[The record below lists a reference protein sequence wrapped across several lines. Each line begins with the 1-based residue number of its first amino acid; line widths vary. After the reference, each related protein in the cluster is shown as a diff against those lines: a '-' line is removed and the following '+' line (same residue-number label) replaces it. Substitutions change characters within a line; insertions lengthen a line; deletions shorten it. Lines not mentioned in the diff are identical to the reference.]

1 MKHKKIE
8 RLIKESGVLGFDFEN
23 DDYSICWS
31 VTPGEGMMLGKRT
44 IEDGDGLVDEVF
56 VAVPYAY
63 IDLVD
68 DLYADIVIDFVE
80 FYRDDLCCNSATE
93 WNLFDD
99 IASPQDEGL
108 LQMLS
113 FFGKT
118 YGEFLNDVF
127 FWFNVVNEVE
137 EMIGEDCELEYSTL
151 DDDDRLTKKV
161 LDHLGEHYLYIAHD
175 VTGEG
180 AYWNFAKANGEIW
193 FSSMEVDCFDFGYLV
208 YEPIYGHVKISDVDG
223 MAALRD
229 AVLADFMCESWEME
243 DSGEALALLGI
254 DQNDL

>member
-1 MKHKKIE
+1 MKRKKIE
-8 RLIKESGVLGFDFEN
+8 QLIDESGVLGFDFEN
-23 DDYSICWS
+23 DDYSVRWL
-31 VTPGEGMMLGKRT
+31 VTPGGGKMLGRRT
-44 IEDGDGLVDEVF
+44 IEDDDGLIDEML

-68 DLYADIVIDFVE
+68 ELYTDIVIDFVE
-80 FYRDDLCCNSATE
+80 FYRDDLCYNSATE

-161 LDHLGEHYLYIAHD
+161 LDHLGEHYLYIVHD

-208 YEPIYGHVKISDVDG
+208 YEPVYGHVKISDVDG

-229 AVLADFMCESWEME
+229 AVLTDLMYESWEME
-243 DSGEALALLGI
+243 DSGEALTLLGI

>member
-1 MKHKKIE
+1 MKRKKIKQ
-8 RLIKESGVLGFDFEN
+8 LIDESGVLGFGYEN
-23 DDYSICWS
+23 GDYSVCWS

-44 IEDGDGLVDEVF
+44 IEDGDGLADEVL
-56 VAVPYAY
+56 VAVPYAHV
-63 IDLVD
+63 DLVD
-68 DLYADIVIDFVE
+68 GLYADIVIDFVE
-80 FYRDDLCCNSATE
+80 FYRDDLYCNSATE

-118 YGEFLNDVF
+118 YGEFMNDVF
-127 FWFNVVNEVE
+127 FWFGVANEVK
-137 EMIGEDCELEYSTL
+137 EMIGEECELEYSAL
-151 DDDDRLTKKV
+151 NEDERLMKKV
-161 LDHLGEHYLYIAHD
+161 LDHLGEHYLYVMYD

-193 FSSMEVDCFDFGYLV
+193 FSNSEIECYDFGYMI
-208 YEPIYGHVKISDVDG
+208 YEPVYGHVKISDVDG

-229 AVLADFMCESWEME
+229 AVLTDFMHESWEME

-254 DQNDL
+254 DQGDL

>member
-1 MKHKKIE
+1 MKRKKIKQ
-8 RLIKESGVLGFDFEN
+8 LIDESGVLGFGYEN
-23 DDYSICWS
+23 GDCSVCWS

-44 IEDGDGLVDEVF
+44 IEDGDGLVDEVL
-56 VAVPYAY
+56 VAVPYAHV
-63 IDLVD
+63 DLVD
-68 DLYADIVIDFVE
+68 GLYADIVIDFVE
-80 FYRDDLCCNSATE
+80 FYYDDLCCNSATE
-93 WNLFDD
+93 WSLFDD

-127 FWFNVVNEVE
+127 FWFGVANEVK
-137 EMIGEDCELEYSTL
+137 EMIGEEYELEYSAL
-151 DDDDRLTKKV
+151 NEDERLTKKV
-161 LDHLGEHYLYIAHD
+161 LDHLGEHYLYVMYD

-193 FSSMEVDCFDFGYLV
+193 FSNSEIECYDFGYMI
-208 YEPIYGHVKISDVDG
+208 YEPAYGHVKISDVDG

-229 AVLADFMCESWEME
+229 AVLTDFMHESWEME

>member
-1 MKHKKIE
+1 MKRKKIKQ
-8 RLIKESGVLGFDFEN
+8 LIDESGVLGFGYEN
-23 DDYSICWS
+23 GDYSVCWS

-44 IEDGDGLVDEVF
+44 IEDGDGLVDEVL
-56 VAVPYAY
+56 VAVPYAHVE
-63 IDLVD
+63 LVD
-68 DLYADIVIDFVE
+68 GLYADIVIDFVG
-80 FYRDDLCCNSATE
+80 FYYDDLCSNSATE
-93 WNLFDD
+93 WSLFDD

-127 FWFNVVNEVE
+127 FWFGVASEVK
-137 EMIGEDCELEYSTL
+137 EMIGEECELEYSVL
-151 DDDDRLTKKV
+151 NEDERLTKKV
-161 LDHLGEHYLYIAHD
+161 LDHLGEHYLYVMYD

-193 FSSMEVDCFDFGYLV
+193 FSNSEIECYDFGYMI
-208 YEPIYGHVKISDVDG
+208 YEPTYGHVKISDVDG

-229 AVLADFMCESWEME
+229 AVLTDFMHESWEME